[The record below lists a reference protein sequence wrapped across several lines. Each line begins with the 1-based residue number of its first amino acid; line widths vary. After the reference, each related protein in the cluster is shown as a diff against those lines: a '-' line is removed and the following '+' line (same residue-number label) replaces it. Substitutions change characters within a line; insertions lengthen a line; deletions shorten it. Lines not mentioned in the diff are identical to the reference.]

1 MNKTLKGILFNTEE
15 IVSAAFL
22 SVTVSVVIIN
32 VVMRYGF
39 SSGIFWVEE
48 IATTAFIWSV
58 FVGAAA
64 VYKRKMHIGID
75 LITQLF
81 PESVR
86 RIIVVAIDLM
96 MITINGYVC
105 YLSVLMML
113 SNRLKTTPVLN
124 IPSMYVNMSITVG
137 FGLIMLHA
145 IYFFYQDVKLIVTQG
160 VVPEPPVTATTKL
173 DS

>member
-1 MNKTLKGILFNTEE
+1 MRKALTKLLFNAEE

-32 VVMRYGF
+32 VVLRYGF
-39 SSGIFWVEE
+39 RSGLFWVEE
-48 IATTAFIWSV
+48 VATTAFIWSI

-75 LITQLF
+75 LITRLF

-86 RIIVVAIDLM
+86 RIIVVVIDLM
-96 MITINGYVC
+96 MITINSYVC
-105 YLSVLMML
+105 YLSVLIIQ

-124 IPSMYVNMSITVG
+124 IPALYVNMAITVG
-137 FGLIMLHA
+137 FGLITLHA
-145 IYFFYQDVKLIVTQG
+145 LYFLYSDLKLIL
-160 VVPEPPVTATTKL
+160 TA
-173 DS
+173 DRPAERED

>member
-1 MNKTLKGILFNTEE
+1 MKKALTKLLFNAEE

-32 VVMRYGF
+32 VILRYGF
-39 SSGIFWVEE
+39 RSGLFWVEE
-48 IATTAFIWSV
+48 VATTAFIWSI

-75 LITQLF
+75 LITRLF

-86 RIIVVAIDLM
+86 RIIVVVIDLM
-96 MITINGYVC
+96 MITINSYVC
-105 YLSVLMML
+105 YLSVLIIQ

-124 IPSMYVNMSITVG
+124 IPALYVNMAITVG
-137 FGLIMLHA
+137 FGLITLHA
-145 IYFFYQDVKLIVTQG
+145 LYFLYSDLKLIL
-160 VVPEPPVTATTKL
+160 TA
-173 DS
+173 DRPAERED

>member
-1 MNKTLKGILFNTEE
+1 MRKALTKLLFNAEE

-32 VVMRYGF
+32 VIRRYGF
-39 SSGIFWVEE
+39 RSGLFWVEE
-48 IATTAFIWSV
+48 VATTAFIWSI

-75 LITQLF
+75 LITRLF

-86 RIIVVAIDLM
+86 RIIVVVIDLM
-96 MITINGYVC
+96 MITINSYVC
-105 YLSVLMML
+105 YLSVLIIQ

-124 IPSMYVNMSITVG
+124 I
-137 FGLIMLHA
+137 
-145 IYFFYQDVKLIVTQG
+145 
-160 VVPEPPVTATTKL
+160 
-173 DS
+173 

>member
-1 MNKTLKGILFNTEE
+1 MRKALTKLLFNAEE

-32 VVMRYGF
+32 VILRYGF
-39 SSGIFWVEE
+39 RSGLFWVEE
-48 IATTAFIWSV
+48 VATTAFIWSI

-75 LITQLF
+75 LITRLF

-86 RIIVVAIDLM
+86 RIIVVVIDVM
-96 MITINGYVC
+96 MITINSYVC
-105 YLSVLMML
+105 YLSVLIIQ

-124 IPSMYVNMSITVG
+124 IPALYVNMAITVG
-137 FGLIMLHA
+137 FGLITLHA
-145 IYFFYQDVKLIVTQG
+145 LYFLYSDLKLIL
-160 VVPEPPVTATTKL
+160 TA
-173 DS
+173 DRPAERED

>member
-1 MNKTLKGILFNTEE
+1 MKKTLTNILFHTEE

-39 SSGIFWVEE
+39 RSGIFWVEE

-58 FVGAAA
+58 FIGAAA

-75 LITQLF
+75 LITRLF

-86 RIIVVAIDLM
+86 RVIVVVIDLM

-124 IPSMYVNMSITVG
+124 IPSMYVNLSITVG

-145 IYFFYQDVKLIVTQG
+145 IYFLYQDVKLIVTQG
-160 VVPEPPVTATTKL
+160 IIPESPVTPTTKL

>member
-1 MNKTLKGILFNTEE
+1 MRKALTKLLFNAEE

-32 VVMRYGF
+32 VVLRYGF
-39 SSGIFWVEE
+39 RSGLFWVEE
-48 IATTAFIWSV
+48 VATTAFIWSI

-75 LITQLF
+75 LITRLF

-86 RIIVVAIDLM
+86 RFIVVIIDAM
-96 MITINGYVC
+96 MITINSYVC
-105 YLSVLMML
+105 YLSVLIIQ

-124 IPSMYVNMSITVG
+124 IPALYVNMAITVG
-137 FGLIMLHA
+137 FGLITLHA
-145 IYFFYQDVKLIVTQG
+145 LYFLYRDLKLIL
-160 VVPEPPVTATTKL
+160 TA
-173 DS
+173 DRPAERED